1 MNDWNTLKSWKFNME
16 LNPKASKKCSYNS
29 TQGEILQA
37 GTKKESDKGRPSISF
52 DDRPVMMY
60 V

>member
-1 MNDWNTLKSWKFNME
+1 ME